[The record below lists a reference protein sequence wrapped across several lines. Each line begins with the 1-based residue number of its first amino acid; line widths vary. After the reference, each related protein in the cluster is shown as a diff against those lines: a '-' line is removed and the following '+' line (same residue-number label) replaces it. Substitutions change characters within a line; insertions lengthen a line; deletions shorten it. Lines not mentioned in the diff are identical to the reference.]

1 MILAIRM
8 QRGLRMPFL
17 LDRCRI
23 QPQARRTS
31 SIRQSFG
38 RGGAVPCRHGRVA
51 RDSRSA
57 GIPSTILMRLVPH
70 RGELTYRWASW
81 QTLFVSTPPA
91 SR

>member
-8 QRGLRMPFL
+8 QRGSPMPFL
-17 LDRCRI
+17 LDRHRI

-38 RGGAVPCRHGRVA
+38 KGGAVPCRHGHEA
-51 RDSRSA
+51 RGSRSA
-57 GIPSTILMRLVPH
+57 GTPSTTLMRIVPGRALH
-70 RGELTYRWASW
+70 YRWASW
-81 QTLFVSTPPA
+81 QTLFVTTPPA